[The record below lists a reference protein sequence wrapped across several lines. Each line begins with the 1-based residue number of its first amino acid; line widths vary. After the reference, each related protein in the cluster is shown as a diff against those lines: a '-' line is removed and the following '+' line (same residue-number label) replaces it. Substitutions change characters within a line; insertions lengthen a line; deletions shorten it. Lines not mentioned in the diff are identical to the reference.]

1 MIHRRDEFRGAQ
13 ATIDKVHQLAKD
25 GKINLF
31 TQYQMASVKGDK
43 NLESIDIKHD
53 NNEIKNLK
61 TDYVLGFFGLI
72 MQLGPIANWG
82 LNIDKKTIEV
92 DTEKFE
98 TNQKGIYAVGD
109 ICNYPGKLKL
119 ILSGFH
125 EGALAARACFKLARP
140 NEKYRFEF
148 TTSSKTIKERLGVK
162 KVIEL
167 YSANTPNGKK
177 ISIMLEEIGYE
188 YKVINIDLNKG
199 DQFKPEFKKISPF
212 SKIPVII
219 DQDNNKNIFESGAIL
234 MYLAEQS
241 GKFYDTK
248 DRLEINQW
256 LMAQMGYVGPMLGQH
271 HQFHHYNPGKSQFGE
286 ERYFKISKRI
296 YEELDERLSK
306 SRFLAGENY
315 TIADIGTFPWIAR
328 HEWHDIGLKNYKNLT
343 RWYVEISEREAVKKG
358 FKFMNK
364 DEVPPKP

>member
-1 MIHRRDEFRGAQ
+1 M
-13 ATIDKVHQLAKD
+13 
-25 GKINLF
+25 
-31 TQYQMASVKGDK
+31 
-43 NLESIDIKHD
+43 
-53 NNEIKNLK
+53 
-61 TDYVLGFFGLI
+61 
-72 MQLGPIANWG
+72 
-82 LNIDKKTIEV
+82 
-92 DTEKFE
+92 
-98 TNQKGIYAVGD
+98 
-109 ICNYPGKLKL
+109 
-119 ILSGFH
+119 
-125 EGALAARACFKLARP
+125 
-140 NEKYRFEF
+140 
-148 TTSSKTIKERLGVK
+148 
-162 KVIEL
+162 IEL

-199 DQFKPEFKKISPF
+199 DQFKTEFKKISPL

-219 DQDNNKNIFESGAIL
+219 DQNNNKNIFESGAIL

-296 YEELDERLSK
+296 YEELDERLSQ
-306 SRFLAGENY
+306 SRFLAGETY

-358 FKFMNK
+358 FRFMNK

>member
-1 MIHRRDEFRGAQ
+1 MI
-13 ATIDKVHQLAKD
+13 K
-25 GKINLF
+25 
-31 TQYQMASVKGDK
+31 
-43 NLESIDIKHD
+43 
-53 NNEIKNLK
+53 
-61 TDYVLGFFGLI
+61 
-72 MQLGPIANWG
+72 
-82 LNIDKKTIEV
+82 
-92 DTEKFE
+92 
-98 TNQKGIYAVGD
+98 
-109 ICNYPGKLKL
+109 
-119 ILSGFH
+119 
-125 EGALAARACFKLARP
+125 
-140 NEKYRFEF
+140 
-148 TTSSKTIKERLGVK
+148 
-162 KVIEL
+162 L

-188 YKVINIDLNKG
+188 YKVVNIDLSKG
-199 DQFKPEFKKISPF
+199 DQFKSEFKKISPF
-212 SKIPVII
+212 SKIPVIV
-219 DQDNNKNIFESGAIL
+219 DQENNKNIFESGAIL